1 MKAVI
6 HKGTGHSQKEFTFFL
21 TGKNGKVIA
30 KASEHYKSKQSLKKT
45 LKHYFSEYEIVDE
58 TMEREPKII

>member
-6 HKGTGHSQKEFTFFL
+6 HKGKGTKAKEFTFFL

-30 KASEHYKSKQSLKKT
+30 KASEHYKRKENLKKT
-45 LKHYFSEYEIVDE
+45 LGSYFEPFSIVDK
-58 TMEREPKII
+58 TVRTCK